1 MSKIDITHGAGTQNS
16 RDLIKNLFVKHF
28 NNKILAE
35 LDDSAELKTSAKRL
49 AFTTDSYVVSPVEF
63 PDTNIGQL
71 AVCGTVNDL
80 AMKGAKAKYIS
91 ASVILEEGFDIKLLE
106 KIVKTMAQACKEAGV
121 QIVTGDTKVVEK
133 GQADKI
139 FINTSGVGEIYDK
152 AKVSSKNVKNG
163 DVLIVNGN
171 LAEHGVAVLNAR
183 HNLGIKSNI
192 KSDAN
197 PLNLITDKLKKFH
210 PHIHC
215 MRDLTRGG
223 LLASLVEISEASKC
237 TIEINQNDL
246 PISEQVKSACEI
258 LGLDPLS
265 IANEGKFICVVPQ
278 NFASRVLV
286 EIKKHK
292 YGKDAKIIGKVL
304 SKKQSKVFLQTEI
317 GTKRVLKLSEGENL
331 PRIC

>member
-1 MSKIDITHGAGTQNS
+1 MNKITREASLSPKIDITHGAGTQNS
-16 RDLIKNLFVKHF
+16 RDLINNLFLKYF

-35 LDDSAELKTSAKRL
+35 LDDSAELKTSANRL
-49 AFTTDSYVVSPVEF
+49 AFTTDSYVVSPVKF
-63 PDTNIGQL
+63 PNTNIGRL

-80 AMKGAKAKYIS
+80 AMKGSKPKYIS
-91 ASVILEEGFDIKLLE
+91 VAAILEEGLDIKLLE
-106 KIVKTMAQACKEAGV
+106 EIVKTMAQAAKEAGV

-139 FINTSGVGEIYDK
+139 FINTSGIGEIYDK
-152 AKVSSKNVKNG
+152 AKVSSRNIKTG
-163 DVLIVNGN
+163 DVIIVNGN

-183 HNLGIKSNI
+183 HNLGIKSDI

-237 TIEINQNDL
+237 EIEIDQNLL
-246 PISEQVKSACEI
+246 PISSQVKSACEI
-258 LGLDPLS
+258 LGLYVWCHKIS
-265 IANEGKFICVVPQ
+265 QKKF
-278 NFASRVLV
+278 
-286 EIKKHK
+286 
-292 YGKDAKIIGKVL
+292 
-304 SKKQSKVFLQTEI
+304 
-317 GTKRVLKLSEGENL
+317 
-331 PRIC
+331 